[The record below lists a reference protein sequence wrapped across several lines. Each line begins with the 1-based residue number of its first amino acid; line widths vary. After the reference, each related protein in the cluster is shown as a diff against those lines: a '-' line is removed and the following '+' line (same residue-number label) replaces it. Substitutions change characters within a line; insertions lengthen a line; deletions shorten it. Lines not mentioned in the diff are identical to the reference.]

1 MSLPNSVNDL
11 ILGKVNT
18 KPPRS
23 NLSPS
28 YSAKEIE
35 LKLDKSQ
42 LDAIRKLK
50 LLVAATP
57 YLEVFNPNLQARL
70 RIDSSSEGLSAF
82 LEQNHRTLI

>member
-11 ILGKVNT
+11 ILRKVNT
-18 KPPRS
+18 KPRRS

-50 LLVAATP
+50 LLIATTP
-57 YLEVFNPNLQARL
+57 YLKVFNPNLQARL